1 MASALLLILS
11 AVLIG
16 TGVRMIV
23 RDARARR
30 SASLERQVRD
40 LSALENGKDT
50 DQGFSRDSA
59 RDAIGPAHSQP
70 GSIPLASAKPTAALP
85 EPLRL
90 PLRAVTDEPRAGGGD
105 PGVQGED
112 RVPLA
117 EEWGA
122 LQPMLDGVVETVNTL
137 LAPRRLT
144 LGKASAADWSYRQRG
159 YGAYYR
165 VLLGG
170 DSVAWLRLELTAE
183 ARLHAAL
190 KAHSE
195 DRAAINR
202 TAECALADLDALRA
216 VDMLLN
222 CLRAAAGPLALPTE
236 EARREA
242 PPSAQIERATGIVA
256 SALRAT
262 NGAFAQAGARI
273 VPLAPGVLEGQHPL
287 RMTLRVEVDG
297 SDVARMHIETLDDA
311 MEVAVGA
318 HDARLVALGRRHR
331 LPLEGMTIHALAELI
346 AGCAWPAIAYF
357 QDDRRP

>member
-16 TGVRMIV
+16 TGVRLIV
-23 RDARARR
+23 RDVRARR
-30 SASLERQVRD
+30 SAGLERELRD
-40 LSALENGKDT
+40 LSALDERDASE
-50 DQGFSRDSA
+50 GFSGDAAGDSV
-59 RDAIGPAHSQP
+59 GPAHARP
-70 GSIPLASAKPTAALP
+70 RSIPLASAGPTAALP
-85 EPLRL
+85 EPFRL
-90 PLRAVTDEPRAGGGD
+90 PLRAVTGEPPAAGGD
-105 PGVQGED
+105 RGVPGED
-112 RVPLA
+112 RAPLA
-117 EEWGA
+117 EEWRA
-122 LQPMLDGVVETVNTL
+122 LQPMLDGAVETVNAL
-137 LAPRRLT
+137 LAPRRLA
-144 LGKASAADWSYRQRG
+144 LGKVSAADWSYRQRG
-159 YGAYYR
+159 YGAYHR

-183 ARLHAAL
+183 ARLHAVL
-190 KAHSE
+190 KAHRD

-202 TAECALADLDALRA
+202 TAECALADVDGLRA

-222 CLRAAAGPLALPTE
+222 CLRPAAGPLALPAE
-236 EARREA
+236 EPRREA
-242 PPSAQIERATGIVA
+242 PPNAQIERATGIVA

-273 VPLAPGVLEGQHPL
+273 VPLAPGALEEPHPQ

-297 SDVARMHIETLDDA
+297 SDVARMQIETLGDC

-318 HDARLVALGRRHR
+318 HDARLVALARRHR

-357 QDDRRP
+357 QDDRRS

>member
-1 MASALLLILS
+1 M
-11 AVLIG
+11 
-16 TGVRMIV
+16 
-23 RDARARR
+23 
-30 SASLERQVRD
+30 
-40 LSALENGKDT
+40 
-50 DQGFSRDSA
+50 
-59 RDAIGPAHSQP
+59 
-70 GSIPLASAKPTAALP
+70 
-85 EPLRL
+85 
-90 PLRAVTDEPRAGGGD
+90 
-105 PGVQGED
+105 
-112 RVPLA
+112 
-117 EEWGA
+117 
-122 LQPMLDGVVETVNTL
+122 
-137 LAPRRLT
+137 
-144 LGKASAADWSYRQRG
+144 
-159 YGAYYR
+159 
-165 VLLGG
+165 GG

-190 KAHSE
+190 KAHSD

-222 CLRAAAGPLALPTE
+222 CLRAAASPLALPTDE
-236 EARREA
+236 PRREA
-242 PPSAQIERATGIVA
+242 SPSAPIERASGILA

-273 VPLAPGVLEGQHPL
+273 VPLAPEALEGKHPR

-297 SDVARMHIETLDDA
+297 SDIARMHIETLEDA

-318 HDARLVALGRRHR
+318 HDARLVALDRLHR